1 MMQKLARLSLSQQT
15 SEHLRE
21 GFRTG
26 RWGPTLPGIA
36 RLAEKLDVSP
46 PTVRTAVKQLE
57 NEGLLV
63 PQGPG
68 RNRKITNVKDFQR
81 GLRVGILPHDP
92 PINGSIQ
99 TDNLVHEIQHTL
111 EASGHMVFFNKKS
124 QVELHHNVQRMTNQ
138 IAKHNADAWIVSA
151 GSSELLKWFANQSA
165 PCMALFGRKG
175 NLSIASTGP
184 DKLPAFLSATRH
196 LVSMG
201 HRRIVFI
208 TPEPNRRPNP
218 ARVPR
223 AFLNE
228 LTAHGIP
235 TGEFNLPDWKET
247 PEGFANLLQEL
258 FRSTPPTAMIIDE
271 VPKVIAAMQFL
282 LQRGIKVPEQVSLV
296 STDHDR
302 LGWCHPGIAHIKWD
316 AAKISTHILR
326 WIRAVEK
333 GKDHRKTIYIPAEF
347 IPGGSIGAAP
357 SKK

>member
-1 MMQKLARLSLSQQT
+1 MQKLARRSIAQQT
-15 SEHLRE
+15 SEHLRK
-21 GFRTG
+21 GFQTG
-26 RWGPTLPGIA
+26 RWAGTLPGIA
-36 RLAEKLDVSP
+36 RLAEELDVSP
-46 PTVRTAVKQLE
+46 PTVRTAVQQLE
-57 NEGLLV
+57 NDGLVV

-68 RNRKITNVKDFQR
+68 RSRKITIVKDIHR

-111 EASGHMVFFNKKS
+111 ETSGHMVFYNKKS
-124 QVELHHNVQRMTNQ
+124 QVELQHDVQRITNQ
-138 IAKHNADAWIVSA
+138 IAKNNADAWIVSA
-151 GSSELLKWFANQSA
+151 GSSELLRWFANQPA

-175 NLSIASTGP
+175 NQEIASTGP
-184 DKLPAFLSATRH
+184 DKLPAFLSATRK

-208 TPEPNRRPNP
+208 TLGPNRRPNP

-223 AFLNE
+223 AFLDE
-228 LTAHGIP
+228 LTSHGIP
-235 TGEFNLPDWKET
+235 IGEFNLPDWQET
-247 PEGFANLLQEL
+247 PKGFTQLLEEL

-296 STDHDR
+296 STDHDL
-302 LGWCHPGIAHIKWD
+302 LGWCHLGIAHIKWD
-316 AAKISTHILR
+316 TTKISTHILR

-333 GKDHRKTIYIPAEF
+333 GKGNRKTIYIPAEF
-347 IPGGSIGAAP
+347 IPGGSIGPAP
-357 SKK
+357 GKQ